1 MNDDAIWKTA
11 AAVMAFD
18 VDGVTEL
25 RLKHSNGQRGV
36 ISSEDI
42 LEGVMRV
49 IDRRTLEVSIYDSVE
64 AMVLDGWLPS
74 DART

>member
-1 MNDDAIWKTA
+1 MNEDAIWKTA

-25 RLKHSNGQRGV
+25 RLKHANGQRGV

-42 LEGVMRV
+42 LNGVMRV
-49 IDRRTLEVSIYDSVE
+49 IDRRTLEISIYESVE

-74 DART
+74 DV